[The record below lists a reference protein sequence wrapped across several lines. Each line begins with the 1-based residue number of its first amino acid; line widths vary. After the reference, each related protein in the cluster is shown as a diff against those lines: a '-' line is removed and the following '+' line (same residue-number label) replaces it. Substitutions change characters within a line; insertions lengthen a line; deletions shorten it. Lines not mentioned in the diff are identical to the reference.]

1 MTLGNLVEAVQT
13 NVKRMMAY
21 SSIAQVGYI
30 LVGFIASI
38 SGNNADGTTAVLFFI
53 LVDVITKLGAF
64 SGNIAPANAK
74 GGEKIGDFPGRAKRA
89 PLLAAG
95 PALWLLSLGGVP
107 PVPGLC
113 VNI

>member
-1 MTLGNLVEAVQT
+1 MTLGNLVAAVQT

-53 LVDVITKLGAF
+53 LVDVITYLGAF
-64 SGNIAPANAK
+64 SGIIALANVTGGAK
-74 GGEKIGDFPGRAKRA
+74 IDDFPGLAEAAPRPTPRPPQARLHPA
-89 PLLAAG
+89 RLTPLLA
-95 PALWLLSLGGVP
+95 
-107 PVPGLC
+107 
-113 VNI
+113 